1 MSSLFERFTK
11 LIFEI
16 LNPCRYKSDFNNFR
30 YASEFFMRDLET
42 LYKVPYHLP
51 KPGAKVKKD
60 SKGNLYWAFNSL
72 YPNHEILF
80 RTVDS

>member
-1 MSSLFERFTK
+1 
-11 LIFEI
+11 
-16 LNPCRYKSDFNNFR
+16 
-30 YASEFFMRDLET
+30 MRDLET

-72 YPNHEILF
+72 YPNHEIYPKCDFGGLMTF
-80 RTVDS
+80 TLDFL